1 MNISP
6 FVDPILGTVVLVGL
20 VVGNLI
26 DGHRIKKILRRM
38 EDLEAKLNGIDR
50 KTVSKSAAPSKPGFR
65 IRLH

>member
-50 KTVSKSAAPSKPGFR
+50 KTVSKSAAPSKPGIR

>member
-38 EDLEAKLNGIDR
+38 EDLEAKLDGIDR
-50 KTVSKSAAPSKPGFR
+50 KTGSKSAAPAKPGFR